1 MNFDDIFKDIR
12 EFQKKMT
19 ENFFKDFGSFEIKTF
34 NDIDSIEKKINEGS
48 LPGNWEFKP
57 IEKPGMNGFIIRGY
71 FSPDL
76 ESKQG
81 DIIHPLK
88 QKVKEPREPLYDIN
102 IAKDNL
108 TFYIELPGVNE
119 ENIKLNFKDR
129 NLNLE
134 AEDFKADIDLSAW
147 ILDTSKMLK
156 EYKNGIL
163 KLIIPKT
170 ELKEESF

>member
-12 EFQKKMT
+12 ELQKKIK
-19 ENFFKDFGSFEIKTF
+19 EDFFKDFGSFEIKTF
-34 NDIDSIEKKINEGS
+34 NDIDSIKEKINEGS
-48 LPGNWEFKP
+48 LSGNWEFKP

-76 ESKQG
+76 ENKP
-81 DIIHPLK
+81 DDTLHHLK

-102 IAKDNL
+102 IAEDYL
-108 TFYIELPGVNE
+108 TIYIELPGVNE
-119 ENIKLNFKDR
+119 ENIKLNLDR

-163 KLIIPKT
+163 KLKIPKT
-170 ELKEESF
+170 ELKEQSF